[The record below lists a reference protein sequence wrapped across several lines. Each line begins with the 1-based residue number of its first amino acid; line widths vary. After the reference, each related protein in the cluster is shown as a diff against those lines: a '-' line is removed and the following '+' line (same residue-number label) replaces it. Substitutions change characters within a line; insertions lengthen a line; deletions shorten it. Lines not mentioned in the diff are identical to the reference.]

1 MEKVIGRIYTK
12 HRFEALIRE
21 KKTGDIIM
29 RDVFV
34 EYPSNVIYVVEG
46 EEKIGT
52 MQTMTELEL
61 WNAAMANT
69 QPLTT
74 WGETG
79 EIIALRKKEMEIEKR
94 MHRDDKAPSIFD
106 AITDNEKLADELRNE
121 AAERYDQ
128 MIR

>member
-21 KKTGDIIM
+21 KKTGNIIM
-29 RDVFV
+29 RDVIV
-34 EYPSNVIYVVEG
+34 EYPSNVIYVVDG
-46 EEKIGT
+46 EEKIGS
-52 MQTMTELEL
+52 MQTMTEIEL
-61 WNAAMANT
+61 WNAATANT

-79 EIIALRKKEMEIEKR
+79 ELIALRKKEMEIEKR
-94 MHRDDKAPSIFD
+94 MYRDKAPSIFD
-106 AITDNEKLADELRNE
+106 AITDNEKLTDELRSE
-121 AAERYDQ
+121 AAERYDN

>member
-34 EYPSNVIYVVEG
+34 EFPSNVIYVVDG

-52 MQTMTELEL
+52 MQTMTEIEL
-61 WNAAMANT
+61 WNAATANT
-69 QPLTT
+69 QQLTT

-79 EIIALRKKEMEIEKR
+79 EIIALGKRKWRSKSAFTEIRRRRSSTRSRTTRSWPTSCGTKQQS
-94 MHRDDKAPSIFD
+94 D
-106 AITDNEKLADELRNE
+106 TTT
-121 AAERYDQ
+121 
-128 MIR
+128 

>member
-12 HRFEALIRE
+12 HRFEAMIRE

-34 EYPSNVIYVVEG
+34 EFPSNVIYVVDG

-52 MQTMTELEL
+52 MQTMTEIEL
-61 WNAAMANT
+61 WNAATANA
-69 QPLTT
+69 QSLTT
-74 WGETG
+74 YGETG
-79 EIIALRKKEMEIEKR
+79 ELLSLRKKVMEIEKR
-94 MHRDDKAPSIFD
+94 MNADRQLTIFD
-106 AITDNEKLADELRNE
+106 VIEDTREKLTDELHAE
-121 AAERYDQ
+121 ASERYDN

>member
-34 EYPSNVIYVVEG
+34 EYPSNVIYVVDG

-52 MQTMTELEL
+52 MQTMTEIEL
-61 WNAAMANT
+61 WNAATANT

-74 WGETG
+74 WSETG
-79 EIIALRKKEMEIEKR
+79 ELIALQKKEMEIEKR
-94 MHRDDKAPSIFD
+94 MYRDKAPSIFD
-106 AITDNEKLADELRNE
+106 AITDSENLADELRNE
-121 AAERYDQ
+121 AAERYDN

>member
-34 EYPSNVIYVVEG
+34 EFPSNVIYVVDG

-52 MQTMTELEL
+52 MQTMTEIEL
-61 WNAAMANT
+61 WNAATANT

-74 WGETG
+74 YGETG
-79 EIIALRKKEMEIEKR
+79 ELISLRKKEMEIEKR
-94 MHRDDKAPSIFD
+94 MNADRQRTIFD
-106 AITDNEKLADELRNE
+106 VIEDTRDKLTDELHTE
-121 AAERYDQ
+121 ASERYDN